1 VTLDGVLR
9 LMDKKIPGGQI
20 DKNKCIAIE
29 FKLND
34 ATPLTTFQTSIK
46 NKVNTTSNLF
56 NIRNTNKISQ
66 QNDDAIL
73 RNVDMVKIESFI
85 KVWSDGNGNILD
97 VKKEL

>member
-1 VTLDGVLR
+1 
-9 LMDKKIPGGQI
+9 MPGGQI

-46 NKVNTTSNLF
+46 NKVNTTANLF
-56 NIRNTNKISQ
+56 NIRNTNKRSQ
-66 QNDDAIL
+66 ENNTARLTNEDTI
-73 RNVDMVKIESFI
+73 KIESFI